1 MVSSLFERFIA
12 QTNMGFLPCEKFI
25 SLTNM
30 GFLLLRKIYFN
41 QICLFKGN
49 NYFVCPREINQY
61 LLLDCMAEMSEF
73 TDQHRGVKT
82 PILDYRMGIT

>member
-1 MVSSLFERFIA
+1 MVSSLCERFIA

-25 SLTNM
+25 FLTNM
-30 GFLLLRKIYFN
+30 GFLLLRKIFQSN
-41 QICLFKGN
+41 LFVQGKQLL
-49 NYFVCPREINQY
+49 CPREINQY